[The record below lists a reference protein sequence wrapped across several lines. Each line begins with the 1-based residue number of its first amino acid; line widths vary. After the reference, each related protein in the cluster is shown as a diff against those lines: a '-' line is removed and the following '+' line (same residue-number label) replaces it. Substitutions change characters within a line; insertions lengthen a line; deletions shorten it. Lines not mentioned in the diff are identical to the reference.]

1 MEPCLDDSHLSSEAG
16 LHARRARRS
25 ASAAEGSATFAKMVG
40 DTHTHIYLSIYLSF
54 YLSIYLSINLS
65 IYQSINLSIYPSI
78 NQSIYLSIYQ
88 SFFPSIHLS
97 IYPSIHLSIYPS
109 IHLSIYLS
117 IYLST
122 YHMNEDE
129 CGKPNNKHTVWG
141 RYMPPNH
148 IHVCWFW
155 GWFRIGCGT
164 LIKSR
169 CHSPWSTT
177 WQAEEQQ
184 WSSRMGELASLGCPK
199 TTRTCHGLADETFW
213 STMFKKEHRGATM
226 SIYGIYK

>member
-40 DTHTHIYLSIYLSF
+40 DTHTHI
-54 YLSIYLSINLS
+54 SIYLSIFLSIFLSIYLS

-97 IYPSIHLSIYPS
+97 IYPSIH
-109 IHLSIYLS
+109 LS

-199 TTRTCHGLADETFW
+199 NDEN
-213 STMFKKEHRGATM
+213 M
-226 SIYGIYK
+226 SWFGRWNILKHDV